1 MEILETIPVYGPADW
16 VFSALIISVIISV
29 IVAIV
34 FHDTEKKWVGIIFLV
49 SSLFLIFNMCAII
62 WDWFL
67 EYKYDKYIIK
77 ISPEVTFTEVD
88 AKYKILKHYDYSD
101 VYEVKEK

>member
-1 MEILETIPVYGPADW
+1 VL
-16 VFSALIISVIISV
+16 
-29 IVAIV
+29 
-34 FHDTEKKWVGIIFLV
+34 HDSEKIWAGIILLISF
-49 SSLFLIFNMCAII
+49 LFLIFNMCAIV
-62 WDWFL
+62 WGWFF

-88 AKYKILKHYDYSD
+88 TKYKILKHYDYSD